1 MTKNDNE
8 IQRNRY
14 FYPGS
19 KVLRNNFDIKDYDML
34 KEVEA
39 TNSFNRLLELQDKP
53 LKGDFGKRH
62 LNEINKYLFEDIYP
76 FAGQY
81 RLMDIPDKLIIE
93 SSTDI
98 DRYLDDVFEN
108 INKEIMFVSDKEK
121 FSKII
126 SKLYKELMDC
136 YPYRA
141 GNARTIREFLREY
154 SMGKSHELGIE
165 TVELDW
171 SRVENDIITVNAL
184 VPIEGNVK

>member
-1 MTKNDNE
+1 MTSNENE

-53 LKGDFGKRH
+53 LNEDFGKRH

-81 RLMDIPDKLIIE
+81 RVMDIPDKLVIE
-93 SSTDI
+93 SSKDI
-98 DRYLDDVFEN
+98 DRYLDEVFES
-108 INKEIMFVSDKEK
+108 IEKELMYVKDSHD
-121 FSKII
+121 FSELL
-126 SKLYKELMDC
+126 SKLYNKLMDC

-154 SMGKSHELGIE
+154 SMGKSREIGIDE
-165 TVELDW
+165 VELDW
-171 SRVENDIITVNAL
+171 SKVDDKITENSLTPVEGKN
-184 VPIEGNVK
+184 K